1 MVRPRMNRLHRFA
14 AIVAA
19 YAIALQALF
28 GAFAVPGHLT
38 FADAAICQSDT
49 DSGAPAQSNHD
60 GCCPGCVAGHC
71 AHLLL
76 GTSRVAMIVAWPAPA
91 ASGANAPDIAIP
103 VRVADHGPHA
113 ARAPPAG

>member
-1 MVRPRMNRLHRFA
+1 MRRLHRFA

-28 GAFAVPGHLT
+28 GAFAVPAHLA
-38 FADAAICQSDT
+38 FADAAICQSNP
-49 DSGAPAQSNHD
+49 DSGAPQPNHD
-60 GCCPGCVAGHC
+60 ACCPGCLAGHC

-76 GTSRVAMIVAWPAPA
+76 GTSRVTTFVPWPASA
-91 ASGANAPDIAIP
+91 APVGTGAHDGAIP
-103 VRVADHGPHA
+103 IRIADNAPHA